1 MLIYK
6 MIVMIDQIIIPRKE
20 VIKLRIPKEMIGKT
34 MKLIAFEISELDNTE
49 QRQRE
54 IEELTQNSLIDL
66 SNFVFDRIE
75 ANNYDE

>member
-1 MLIYK
+1 
-6 MIVMIDQIIIPRKE
+6 MIDQIIIPRKE

>member
-1 MLIYK
+1 
-6 MIVMIDQIIIPRKE
+6 MIDQIIIPRKE

-34 MKLIAFEISELDNTE
+34 MKLIAFEISGLDNTE

>member
-1 MLIYK
+1 
-6 MIVMIDQIIIPRKE
+6 MIDQIIIPREE

-34 MKLIAFEISELDNTE
+34 LKLIAYEISGLDNTE
-49 QRQRE
+49 KRQRE